1 MRLVIL
7 GITGLVGRKIC
18 QIIQEKKLEFSEIL
32 GFASQ
37 ESAGEKILINNKE
50 IEVKELKEV
59 FNYLGENTYVLS
71 SLEENITKE
80 IIPQISEKAIVIDN
94 SSIFRLCEDVP
105 LCVPEINKEVLKEH
119 KNLIANPNC
128 TTIQLVLVLHPL
140 RRLSEFKKVVVTSLQ
155 SVSGAGE
162 NALEEYYYE
171 TEFLAIGEEIEKATD
186 SPFPFLIVDNIIPF
200 IGEINEDG
208 YCKEELKIINESRK
222 ILSYSNLDITA
233 TTIRIPIAHCHSIS
247 LYVEFEKEI
256 EKEKIIEEL
265 EKENYLKVLK
275 EEIPMPII
283 AKERDLVYVGRIR
296 KIDNNRYWFFVVA
309 DNLRRGA
316 ATNAVL
322 ILEEVLK
329 LK

>member
-1 MRLVIL
+1 MKLIIL

-18 QIIQEKKLEFSEIL
+18 QIIEERKLEFPEIL

-37 ESAGEKILINNKE
+37 ESAGEKLLVNNKE
-50 IEVKELKEV
+50 IEVKELSEV
-59 FNYLGENTYVLS
+59 FNYLDENTYILS
-71 SLEENITKE
+71 SLEENITQE
-80 IIPQISEKAIVIDN
+80 IIPQLREKAIVIDN
-94 SSIFRLCEDVP
+94 SSVFRLLEDVP

-140 RRLSEFKKVVVTSLQ
+140 RRLSELQNVVVTSLQ

-162 NALEEYYYE
+162 SALEEYYYE
-171 TEFLAIGEEIEKATD
+171 AEFLAIGDKIERASD
-186 SPFPFLIVDNIIPF
+186 SPFPFVIVDNIIPF
-200 IGEINEDG
+200 IGEINENG
-208 YCKEELKIINESRK
+208 YCKEELKIINESKK
-222 ILSYSNLDITA
+222 ILSYPNLNITA
-233 TTIRIPIAHCHSIS
+233 TTIRIPISNCHSIS

-265 EKENYLKVLK
+265 KKENYLKVL
-275 EEIPMPII
+275 EEELPMPMI
-283 AKERDLVYVGRIR
+283 AKESDLVYVGRIR
-296 KIDNNRYWFFVVA
+296 KIDNKKYWFFIVA

-322 ILEEVLK
+322 ILEELLK
-329 LK
+329 T

>member
-1 MRLVIL
+1 MRVIIL

-18 QIIQEKKLEFSEIL
+18 QIISERKLEFSEIL
-32 GFASQ
+32 GFASK
-37 ESAGEKILINNKE
+37 ESVGEKILINNKE

-59 FNYLGENTYVLS
+59 FNYLNENTYVLS

-80 IIPQISEKAIVIDN
+80 IIPKIREKAIVIDN
-94 SSIFRLCEDVP
+94 SSVFRLLDDVP

-140 RRLSEFKKVVVTSLQ
+140 GRLSDFKKVVVTSLQ

-162 NALEEYYYE
+162 SALEEYYYE
-171 TEFLAIGEEIEKATD
+171 SEFLAIGEEIQKATD
-186 SPFPFLIVDNIIPF
+186 SPFPFIIVDNIIPF
-200 IGEINEDG
+200 IGEIDENG

-222 ILSYSNLDITA
+222 ILSYPNLDITA
-233 TTIRIPIAHCHSIS
+233 TTIRVPIAYCHSIS
-247 LYVEFEKEI
+247 LYIEFEKDI
-256 EKEKIIEEL
+256 EREKIIEEL
-265 EKENYLKVLK
+265 KKESYLKVLE
-275 EEIPMPII
+275 EEIPMPLI

-296 KIDNNRYWFFVVA
+296 KIDNNRYWLFIVA

-316 ATNAVL
+316 ATNAIL
-322 ILEEVLK
+322 ILEELLK
-329 LK
+329 L